1 MTDSA
6 RYTST
11 AVLDDGDTILR
22 MRRYVVAVTAP
33 DGEVREHDLA
43 RRSITLGSHPDC
55 DVVLDD
61 PEVSRHH
68 AQLEAQPD
76 GFRLRDL
83 GSKNGSWLVAGATA
97 TRFTDIFLE
106 AGSVWRLGR
115 HLLRFTPTEEQ
126 VEVRLSGRGRF
137 GAMLGASTA
146 MRELFGV
153 LARVA
158 PTEATVLVEGESGTG
173 KELVARAVHDHSKRA
188 KGPFVV
194 FDCSAVPRD
203 LAESELFGHV
213 RGAFTGAVSDR
224 KGAFELAS
232 GGTLFLDELGE
243 LAPDLQ
249 PKLLRALESRRVHP
263 VGGSAEVACDTR
275 IVAATNRDLK
285 REVGEGNFR
294 EDLYYRLAVIQVQ
307 LPPLRKRVEDIPLL
321 VEHFLGELSR
331 AAGRSDLQV
340 SFSTMEKLKRHRWP
354 GNVREL
360 RNFVE
365 RAAVLAEG
373 GRVETRFLRIGQERT
388 EPGASSAMP
397 EGFAGAISID
407 EDMPFKDAK
416 ARLVEAFEVAYW
428 RALLERTAGNVSQA
442 ARIAG
447 VHRKSVEYIMRKLDL
462 RRGEGG

>member
-1 MTDSA
+1 VTDSA